1 MIAAV
6 VVAIVILGRVRGV
19 GGVWPDFC
27 EGVMR
32 PLAFPPFVV
41 LVVLAL
47 LAGLIYIPTMLDSLT
62 YRLPRIWLW
71 LQDHHIHSYGA
82 AIARIDYMPQTWEL
96 ATLPWVQAFG
106 DKLAWFWTFCSW
118 LVFYLVV
125 YDWSWGLSGS
135 HRKSQYFAFFASA
148 TPFAVLQAT
157 ATANDLFAATALLL
171 ALHFIGN
178 VERSRDGRDIGW
190 ALLSF
195 TLACGTKTHYAIFGL
210 PLLLWFFGAPS
221 RPWRIFPWKWF
232 IPLIAIC
239 LLCSPVPSFVINQR
253 TSGVWLGSDYNR
265 IKGIGGPVWNVAAGM
280 TMLLWQTPQ
289 PPVNPAAL
297 LWKKRLEDFGAKS
310 VVKKNVP
317 RFTLGIPPVSL
328 PDGAGLGLV
337 ASVLMAA
344 GALLAFRHRL
354 VKLKSLAGWAALSG
368 LILLIVAVSQYVPGG
383 VARTYTGFI
392 LLTLPMVIVG
402 WNLLG
407 ERALRWS
414 MWLSLLTAVTALVL
428 EPSRPLWPAQSIRQ
442 AMQNSPRF
450 AAWATKLDSYF
461 LVPERAHAGEALV
474 RAMPETEPQVL
485 LLVGDDWPVLPM
497 FQPYGLKRKVIM
509 MPLHSSPQKI
519 EELGI
524 NYVIVGGGG
533 SAFYPELYEYLTNEP
548 NLFELVMT
556 RNYTCKLMRG
566 PEPWTLYRRIGY
578 PQSSPGLQP
587 DQK

>member
-1 MIAAV
+1 
-6 VVAIVILGRVRGV
+6 
-19 GGVWPDFC
+19 
-27 EGVMR
+27 
-32 PLAFPPFVV
+32 
-41 LVVLAL
+41 
-47 LAGLIYIPTMLDSLT
+47 
-62 YRLPRIWLW
+62 
-71 LQDHHIHSYGA
+71 
-82 AIARIDYMPQTWEL
+82 
-96 ATLPWVQAFG
+96 
-106 DKLAWFWTFCSW
+106 
-118 LVFYLVV
+118 
-125 YDWSWGLSGS
+125 
-135 HRKSQYFAFFASA
+135 
-148 TPFAVLQAT
+148 
-157 ATANDLFAATALLL
+157 
-171 ALHFIGN
+171 
-178 VERSRDGRDIGW
+178 
-190 ALLSF
+190 
-195 TLACGTKTHYAIFGL
+195 
-210 PLLLWFFGAPS
+210 
-221 RPWRIFPWKWF
+221 
-232 IPLIAIC
+232 
-239 LLCSPVPSFVINQR
+239 
-253 TSGVWLGSDYNR
+253 
-265 IKGIGGPVWNVAAGM
+265 
-280 TMLLWQTPQ
+280 
-289 PPVNPAAL
+289 
-297 LWKKRLEDFGAKS
+297 
-310 VVKKNVP
+310 
-317 RFTLGIPPVSL
+317 
-328 PDGAGLGLV
+328 
-337 ASVLMAA
+337 
-344 GALLAFRHRL
+344 